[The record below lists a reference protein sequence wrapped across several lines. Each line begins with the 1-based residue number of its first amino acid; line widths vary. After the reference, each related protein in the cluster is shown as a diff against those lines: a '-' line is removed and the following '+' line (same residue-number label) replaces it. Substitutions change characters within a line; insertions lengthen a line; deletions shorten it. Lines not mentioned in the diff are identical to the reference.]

1 MADVLGVR
9 IYHADIIY
17 HLFDRFMQ
25 HRDELKQK
33 NREEF
38 KNIAVFPC
46 QLSILPQVGL
56 QLNSFPFALFC
67 FIAVHLQR

>member
-1 MADVLGVR
+1 
-9 IYHADIIY
+9 
-17 HLFDRFMQ
+17 MQ